1 MLHSVIC
8 KREKDLASLAERHL
22 RECIIFL
29 PRMESSQE
37 SCNKSLE
44 KKISRLAIFEQSESS
59 YQKKLIKQ
67 FESEG
72 YLVLKLI
79 QINKAGYPDLLLLRP
94 NGEIRFVE
102 VKAKRGRL
110 SKIQKYRIDE
120 LKKIGYTVEV
130 LKSPTWLFQY
140 VKRGV

>member
-1 MLHSVIC
+1 MESNRESSKGCEQKKILRSVIFD
-8 KREKDLASLAERHL
+8 R
-22 RECIIFL
+22 
-29 PRMESSQE
+29 
-37 SCNKSLE
+37 
-44 KKISRLAIFEQSESS
+44 SESS
-59 YQKKLIKQ
+59 YQKTLIKQ

-79 QINKAGYPDLLLLRP
+79 QVQKAGYPDLLLMKP

-120 LKKIGYTVEV
+120 LKRLGFDVEV
-130 LKSPTWLFQY
+130 AKSED
-140 VKRGV
+140 

>member
-1 MLHSVIC
+1 MESNRESSKGCEQKKILRSVIFD
-8 KREKDLASLAERHL
+8 R
-22 RECIIFL
+22 
-29 PRMESSQE
+29 
-37 SCNKSLE
+37 
-44 KKISRLAIFEQSESS
+44 SESS
-59 YQKKLIKQ
+59 YQKTLIKQ

-79 QINKAGYPDLLLLRP
+79 QVQKAGYPDLLLLKP

-120 LKKIGYTVEV
+120 LKRLGFDIEV
-130 LKSPTWLFQY
+130 AKSED
-140 VKRGV
+140 

>member
-1 MLHSVIC
+1 MESNRESSKGCEQKKILPSVIFD
-8 KREKDLASLAERHL
+8 R
-22 RECIIFL
+22 
-29 PRMESSQE
+29 
-37 SCNKSLE
+37 
-44 KKISRLAIFEQSESS
+44 SESS

-79 QINKAGYPDLLLLRP
+79 QVQKAGYPDLLLLKP

-120 LKKIGYTVEV
+120 LKRLGFDVEIAR
-130 LKSPTWLFQY
+130 SSD
-140 VKRGV
+140 

>member
-1 MLHSVIC
+1 MESNLESSKGCEQKKILQSVIFD
-8 KREKDLASLAERHL
+8 R
-22 RECIIFL
+22 
-29 PRMESSQE
+29 
-37 SCNKSLE
+37 
-44 KKISRLAIFEQSESS
+44 SESS
-59 YQKKLIKQ
+59 YQKTLIKQ

-79 QINKAGYPDLLLLRP
+79 QVQKAGYPDLLLLKP

-120 LKKIGYTVEV
+120 LKGLGFNVEV
-130 LKSPTWLFQY
+130 AKSED
-140 VKRGV
+140 

>member
-1 MLHSVIC
+1 MESNRESSKGCEQKKILRSVIFD
-8 KREKDLASLAERHL
+8 R
-22 RECIIFL
+22 
-29 PRMESSQE
+29 
-37 SCNKSLE
+37 
-44 KKISRLAIFEQSESS
+44 SESS

-79 QINKAGYPDLLLLRP
+79 QVQKAGYPDLLLLKP

-120 LKKIGYTVEV
+120 LKRLGFNVEV
-130 LKSPTWLFQY
+130 AKS
-140 VKRGV
+140 VD

>member
-1 MLHSVIC
+1 
-8 KREKDLASLAERHL
+8 
-22 RECIIFL
+22 
-29 PRMESSQE
+29 MESNLE
-37 SCNKSLE
+37 SCSKSEE
-44 KKISRLAIFEQSESS
+44 KKILRSVIFDRSESS
-59 YQKKLIKQ
+59 YQKTLIKQ

-79 QINKAGYPDLLLLRP
+79 QVQKAGYPDLLLLKP

-120 LKKIGYTVEV
+120 LKRLGFDVEV
-130 LKSPTWLFQY
+130 AKSED
-140 VKRGV
+140 

>member
-1 MLHSVIC
+1 MESNRESSKGCEQKKILRSVIFD
-8 KREKDLASLAERHL
+8 R
-22 RECIIFL
+22 
-29 PRMESSQE
+29 
-37 SCNKSLE
+37 
-44 KKISRLAIFEQSESS
+44 SESS
-59 YQKKLIKQ
+59 YQKTLIKQ

-79 QINKAGYPDLLLLRP
+79 QVQKAGYPDLLLLKP

-120 LKKIGYTVEV
+120 LKRLGFDVEV
-130 LKSPTWLFQY
+130 AKSED
-140 VKRGV
+140 

>member
-1 MLHSVIC
+1 MESNRESSKGCEQKKSLRSVIFD
-8 KREKDLASLAERHL
+8 R
-22 RECIIFL
+22 
-29 PRMESSQE
+29 
-37 SCNKSLE
+37 
-44 KKISRLAIFEQSESS
+44 SESS
-59 YQKKLIKQ
+59 YQKTLIKQ

-79 QINKAGYPDLLLLRP
+79 QVQKAGYPDLLLLKP

-120 LKKIGYTVEV
+120 LKRLGFDVEV
-130 LKSPTWLFQY
+130 AKSND
-140 VKRGV
+140 

>member
-1 MLHSVIC
+1 
-8 KREKDLASLAERHL
+8 
-22 RECIIFL
+22 
-29 PRMESSQE
+29 MESNRE
-37 SCNKSLE
+37 SSKGCE
-44 KKISRLAIFEQSESS
+44 QKKILRSPIFDRSESN
-59 YQKKLIKQ
+59 YQKTLIKQ

-79 QINKAGYPDLLLLRP
+79 QVQKAGYPDLLLLKP

-120 LKKIGYTVEV
+120 LKRLGFNVEV
-130 LKSPTWLFQY
+130 AKSED
-140 VKRGV
+140 

>member
-1 MLHSVIC
+1 
-8 KREKDLASLAERHL
+8 
-22 RECIIFL
+22 
-29 PRMESSQE
+29 MESNLE
-37 SCNKSLE
+37 SCNKSE
-44 KKISRLAIFEQSESS
+44 KKKILRSVIFDRSESS
-59 YQKKLIKQ
+59 YQKTLIKQ

-79 QINKAGYPDLLLLRP
+79 QVQKAGYPDLLLLKP

-120 LKKIGYTVEV
+120 LKRLGFDVEV
-130 LKSPTWLFQY
+130 AKSED
-140 VKRGV
+140 

>member
-1 MLHSVIC
+1 MESNRESSKGCEQKKILQSVIFD
-8 KREKDLASLAERHL
+8 R
-22 RECIIFL
+22 
-29 PRMESSQE
+29 
-37 SCNKSLE
+37 
-44 KKISRLAIFEQSESS
+44 SESS
-59 YQKKLIKQ
+59 YQKTLIKQ

-79 QINKAGYPDLLLLRP
+79 QVQKAGYPDLLLLKP

-120 LKKIGYTVEV
+120 LKRLGFDVEV
-130 LKSPTWLFQY
+130 AKSED
-140 VKRGV
+140 